1 MNKACANLLSYS
13 ATVLK
18 EKLEQVETRIANAAA
33 RAGRQREDITL
44 LAVTKKFP
52 AAQIREAYQLG
63 LREFGENYVQEF
75 EAKRAELG
83 DRQGARFHLIGH
95 LQSNKSK
102 IAAEIFNVIQ
112 TVDTQKLARRLDA
125 EQKPLDVMIEVK
137 LSTEEAKAGA
147 APEDV
152 PALAEAIRACPG
164 LRLLGLMTMPPWS
177 DDAELSRAYFR
188 KLRALAE
195 ANGLKQLSMGMSHD
209 LEVAIEEGATMVRIG
224 TALFGPR
231 KKT

>member
-1 MNKACANLLSYS
+1 M
-13 ATVLK
+13 LK

-33 RAGRQREDITL
+33 HAGRQRSDITL

-52 AAQIREAYQLG
+52 AALIREAFQLG

-75 EAKRAELG
+75 EGKRAELADCEG
-83 DRQGARFHLIGH
+83 SRFHLIGH

-102 IAAEIFNVIQ
+102 IAAEIFDVIQ

-125 EQKPLDVMIEVK
+125 EQTPLDVMIEVK
-137 LSTEEAKAGA
+137 LSAEEAKAGA
-147 APEDV
+147 APGEV
-152 PALAEAIRACPG
+152 PALVEVIRECPH

-177 DDAELSRAYFR
+177 DDAEPSRPYFA
-188 KLRALAE
+188 KLRALAD

-209 LEVAIEEGATMVRIG
+209 LEVAIEEGATIVRIG

-231 KKT
+231 KKA